1 MICVS
6 VAGGDAD
13 ATAADQMTLPEA
25 VQEAVQETMPLS
37 KARQINRRR
46 TRTIASASARPELD
60 RRQVETVTGL
70 GQSKPEQLP

>member
-25 VQEAVQETMPLS
+25 VQEAVQEAMPLR

-60 RRQVETVTGL
+60 RRQVETVMDL
-70 GQSKPEQLP
+70 GRCEPEQRP